1 MRRISAL
8 ALAPLFSILA
18 VPAHA
23 GGVALSAKLASTGI
37 GAEATIPL
45 ASQFNARV
53 GGGAFKYNY
62 GSVLSD
68 VDYSLALNLK
78 GGTAAL
84 DFHPGGGAFRV
95 SLGVLVHGNELTG
108 ASTPQQSVHIGNH
121 RYEPGQIGELS
132 VSASYKR
139 HVAPFAS
146 IGVGNGARGKRV
158 FFSVEAGVA
167 ATRTPAVTLRTSGTA
182 PAPGL
187 EGDLL
192 IEEQNVNDDLR
203 ILKLYPIASVGI
215 GFRL

>member
-1 MRRISAL
+1 MRRIPAL
-8 ALAPLFSILA
+8 ALAPLLSIAA

-23 GGVALSAKLASTGI
+23 EGFALSAKFGSTGI
-37 GAEATIPL
+37 SAEATIPV

-84 DFHPGGGAFRV
+84 DFHPGGGPFRM

-121 RYEPGQIGELS
+121 RYEPSQIGELS
-132 VSASYKR
+132 VNATYKR
-139 HVAPFAS
+139 HVAPFVS
-146 IGVGNGARGKRV
+146 IGAGNGAKGKRV
-158 FFSVEAGVA
+158 FFSLEAGVA
-167 ATRTPAVTLRTSGTA
+167 ATRTPAVTLRTTGTA

-187 EGDLL
+187 ENDLHL
-192 IEEQNVNDDLR
+192 EEQNVNDDLR
-203 ILKLYPIASVGI
+203 ILKLYPIVSVGV
-215 GFRL
+215 GLRL

>member
-1 MRRISAL
+1 MRRLHAL
-8 ALAPLFSILA
+8 ALAPFLSIVA
-18 VPAHA
+18 VPAQA
-23 GGVALSAKLASTGI
+23 EGFALSAKFGSTGI
-37 GAEATIPL
+37 SAEATIPV

-68 VDYSLALNLK
+68 VDYSLALSLK

-84 DFHPGGGAFRV
+84 DFHPGGGSFRM

-121 RYEPGQIGELS
+121 RYEPSQIGQLS
-132 VSASYKR
+132 VNATYKR
-139 HVAPFAS
+139 HVAPFVS
-146 IGVGNGARGKRV
+146 IGAGNGAKGKRL
-158 FFSVEAGVA
+158 FFSMEAGVA
-167 ATRTPAVTLRTSGTA
+167 ATRTPAVTLRTTGTA

-187 EGDLL
+187 GDDLH

-203 ILKLYPIASVGI
+203 ILKLYPIVSVGI
-215 GFRL
+215 GIRL

>member
-1 MRRISAL
+1 MPRFHAL
-8 ALAPLFSILA
+8 ALAPLISLLA

-23 GGVALSAKLASTGI
+23 EGIALSAKFGSTGI

-45 ASQFNARV
+45 ASQLNARV

-68 VDYSLALNLK
+68 VDYSLALKLK

-108 ASTPQQSVHIGNH
+108 ASTPPEPVHIGEH
-121 RYEPGQIGELS
+121 RYSPSQIGQLS
-132 VSASYKR
+132 VDAKYTR

-146 IGVGNGARGKRV
+146 IGLGNGARGKRV

-187 EGDLL
+187 EDDLH
-192 IEEQNVNDDLR
+192 IEERNVNDDLR
-203 ILKLYPIASVGI
+203 ILKVYPIASVGI